1 MKGPAVAAPD
11 GLYKSRMIAH
21 SVVKGVYT
29 PRQLDKANFALC
41 GLWRQVGYIVSALI
55 GKRNFKHDC
64 NTVA

>member
-11 GLYKSRMIAH
+11 GLYKSTMIAYN
-21 SVVKGVYT
+21 VVKDACT

-55 GKRNFKHDC
+55 GKHSLKHDC